1 MPLELEHGDGRVF
14 LRLRVSPKSR
24 QARVA
29 GEHGGALKLHVTE
42 PPEKG
47 RANEGVI
54 ALLAATLGI
63 AEREIELVSGHAS
76 HDKRV
81 AISGLD
87 EATLRLKLRETK

>member
-1 MPLELEHGDGRVF
+1 MLDIQSRDNRLF

-24 QARVA
+24 RARVA

-42 PPEKG
+42 APEKG

-54 ALLAATLGI
+54 ALLAEALGV
-63 AEREIELVSGHAS
+63 AQRQIELVSGHAS
-76 HDKRV
+76 QDKRV

-87 EATLRLKLRETK
+87 EAALREKLGTT

>member
-1 MPLELEHGDGRVF
+1 MLDLEHRDGRVL

-24 QARVA
+24 KARIA

-54 ALLAATLGI
+54 ALLAETLGI

-87 EATLRLKLRETK
+87 EATLRTKLQEKA